1 MSQETKKVNDGV
13 ELDDEALDGVAG
25 GLVQLVNPSSSRMS
39 IVIPGEPTTF
49 RDKRRCPVCGCQE
62 VYITDRNA
70 KTSNITCTIICNSCQ
85 YVYGKKMKE
94 SLLVCNG

>member
-1 MSQETKKVNDGV
+1 MSEESKKVNGAE
-13 ELDDEALDGVAG
+13 ELDDDMLDGVAG

-70 KTSNITCTIICNSCQ
+70 KTINVTCTIICNSCQ
-85 YVYGKKMKE
+85 YVYGYKMKE
-94 SLLVCNG
+94 DLLVYNG